1 MLSSL
6 EDKLAGAQGAY
17 DSFVEAR
24 TVLGDSERTDENP
37 GSKSAIISTKELQWL
52 GLLESKN
59 YIFVSLLDFKL
70 SQWYSKNSFIPLR
83 STADVKAK
91 MKVAMTKSLECSIWF
106 AQCVDINIY
115 IYSL

>member
-70 SQWYSKNSFIPLR
+70 SQWYSKNSSHTSEEHRRCQGQDESCYDEVP
-83 STADVKAK
+83 
-91 MKVAMTKSLECSIWF
+91 
-106 AQCVDINIY
+106 
-115 IYSL
+115 